1 MDKEFIKKMQ
11 LSITNM
17 RRKVIEAKGEAV
29 KGLSQLPLSKDKKT
43 IKTTNTREANA

>member
-17 RRKVIEAKGEAV
+17 RKKVIEVKGEAV
-29 KGLSQLPLSKDKKT
+29 KGLSLIPLSKDKKA
-43 IKTTNTREANA
+43 IKATNTRASNA